1 MFQNVL
7 EPPCLASVNAVLTQ
21 LTHGYPYPRL
31 AHEGKQRSPY
41 LALLGNGTSFCG
53 NVLCSRELWGGF
65 DKLVDL
71 FFFFFSLTKVLLRL
85 TSFWRLKAVS
95 FWCLQHGRPAPP
107 RRICTQGAS
116 CFCDLSSSFCK
127 AFLGGLSVL
136 VMRVDVELGVTSC
149 WRLSDGGSGRAHAR
163 VRAHIHMGPRGGSP
177 LTWAWGSHYS

>member
-1 MFQNVL
+1 MGTPTLDWRMKGSKGVRISRFQEMVHHSAGMYYAR
-7 EPPCLASVNAVLTQ
+7 ESSEEDLTSW
-21 LTHGYPYPRL
+21 LI
-31 AHEGKQRSPY
+31 
-41 LALLGNGTSFCG
+41 
-53 NVLCSRELWGGF
+53 W
-65 DKLVDL
+65 
-71 FFFFFSLTKVLLRL
+71 FFFFPLTKVLLRL

-177 LTWAWGSHYS
+177 LT

>member
-1 MFQNVL
+1 MGTPTLDWRMKGSKGVRISRFQEMVHHSAGMYYAR
-7 EPPCLASVNAVLTQ
+7 ESSEEDLTSW
-21 LTHGYPYPRL
+21 LI
-31 AHEGKQRSPY
+31 
-41 LALLGNGTSFCG
+41 C
-53 NVLCSRELWGGF
+53 
-65 DKLVDL
+65 
-71 FFFFFSLTKVLLRL
+71 FFFFSLTKVLLRL

-177 LTWAWGSHYS
+177 LT

>member
-1 MFQNVL
+1 MGTPTLDWRMKGSKGVRISRFQEMVHHSAGMYYAR
-7 EPPCLASVNAVLTQ
+7 ESSEEDLTSW
-21 LTHGYPYPRL
+21 LI
-31 AHEGKQRSPY
+31 
-41 LALLGNGTSFCG
+41 C
-53 NVLCSRELWGGF
+53 
-65 DKLVDL
+65 
-71 FFFFFSLTKVLLRL
+71 FFFFFPSPKCFCGSHPSGGSKLSPSGVCSTDGLL
-85 TSFWRLKAVS
+85 
-95 FWCLQHGRPAPP
+95 PP

-177 LTWAWGSHYS
+177 LT

>member
-1 MFQNVL
+1 M
-7 EPPCLASVNAVLTQ
+7 
-21 LTHGYPYPRL
+21 
-31 AHEGKQRSPY
+31 
-41 LALLGNGTSFCG
+41 
-53 NVLCSRELWGGF
+53 
-65 DKLVDL
+65 VDL
-71 FFFFFSLTKVLLRL
+71 FFFFPLTKVLLRL

-149 WRLSDGGSGRAHAR
+149 WRLSDGGSGRAPYTW
-163 VRAHIHMGPRGGSP
+163 GPGEGPLLPECEVVITASREWRGWDLNPGQLASILP
-177 LTWAWGSHYS
+177 LYRTV